1 LSRYPDAI
9 QRAQEQFLTWRL
21 MKILFF
27 SYTFA
32 PNVGGIESVS
42 AILAEK
48 FAEAGH
54 EVELVTET
62 ADKENAQPRK
72 RRNGAGGST
81 LNPVKKETGRAAQR
95 SIPDRNYR
103 ITRRPSFLK
112 LIRLLS
118 WCELVFQNNISLRSL
133 IPALLMQKRVIV
145 VHQTWLRQVRGG
157 IGWNN
162 RVKRVLLRFVT
173 NVAIS
178 EATRE
183 DLGQAGD
190 APAPQFQMRVIG
202 NPYDDGVFR
211 LRPEIARD
219 KALVFVGRLVSDKGV
234 DLLLRAL
241 NVLRSFEENVQPA
254 SAVSASRTDSSRG
267 EDGLRRGERPTP
279 NPPPPCPP
287 VGRTRPVART
297 GSAVASAQRPTTE
310 EEQIKH
316 RDDLQP
322 DLTIIG
328 VGPEEEKLCQLTREL
343 GLDRQVTFAGEKSG
357 EELAATLNRHQ
368 IMVVPSRWAE
378 PFGIVALEGIACGCV
393 VVGSRDGGLGEA
405 IGPCGLTF
413 KNGDERELADCLKA
427 LLLDPQRRAVFQKD
441 ASAHL
446 VKFRAEGVANAY
458 LQLIK
463 EISH

>member
-1 LSRYPDAI
+1 
-9 QRAQEQFLTWRL
+9 
-21 MKILFF
+21 
-27 SYTFA
+27 
-32 PNVGGIESVS
+32 
-42 AILAEK
+42 
-48 FAEAGH
+48 
-54 EVELVTET
+54 
-62 ADKENAQPRK
+62 
-72 RRNGAGGST
+72 
-81 LNPVKKETGRAAQR
+81 
-95 SIPDRNYR
+95 
-103 ITRRPSFLK
+103 LK

-145 VHQTWLRQVRGG
+145 VHQTWLRNVRGG

-183 DLGQAGD
+183 DLWPAGD
-190 APAPQFQMRVIG
+190 AAARPFQMRVIG
-202 NPYDDGVFR
+202 NPYDDGMFR
-211 LRPEIARD
+211 LRPETARD

-234 DLLLRAL
+234 DVLLRAL
-241 NVLRSFEENVQPA
+241 NVLRSLEEN
-254 SAVSASRTDSSRG
+254 
-267 EDGLRRGERPTP
+267 
-279 NPPPPCPP
+279 
-287 VGRTRPVART
+287 
-297 GSAVASAQRPTTE
+297 AQRPTTE
-310 EEQIKH
+310 EGQIKH

-328 VGPEEEKLCQLTREL
+328 VGPEEGKLRELTREL

-393 VVGSRDGGLGEA
+393 VVGSRDGGLREA

-427 LLLDPQRRAVFQKD
+427 LLLDPARKQTFQKES
-441 ASAHL
+441 AAHL
-446 VKFRAEGVANAY
+446 AKFRADRVASAY
-458 LQLIK
+458 LQLIE

>member
-62 ADKENAQPRK
+62 ADKENAQ
-72 RRNGAGGST
+72 
-81 LNPVKKETGRAAQR
+81 R

-103 ITRRPSFLK
+103 ITRRPLFLK

-145 VHQTWLRQVRGG
+145 VHQTWLRHVRGG

-178 EATRE
+178 EATRK
-183 DLGQAGD
+183 DLWPAGD

-234 DLLLRAL
+234 DVLLRAL
-241 NVLRSFEENVQPA
+241 NILHNENVA
-254 SAVSASRTDSSRG
+254 A
-267 EDGLRRGERPTP
+267 
-279 NPPPPCPP
+279 
-287 VGRTRPVART
+287 
-297 GSAVASAQRPTTE
+297 
-310 EEQIKH
+310 
-316 RDDLQP
+316 
-322 DLTIIG
+322 DLTIVG
-328 VGPEEEKLCQLTREL
+328 SGPEEEKLRGLAQQL
-343 GLDRQVTFAGEKSG
+343 GLGRRGVVAGIDDSGLPGSPTPATTPQVTFAGEKSG

-378 PFGIVALEGIACGCV
+378 PFGIVALEGIACGCA
-393 VVGSRDGGLGEA
+393 VVGSRDGGLREA

-413 KNGDERELADCLKA
+413 KNGDERELADSLKA
-427 LLLDPQRRAVFQKD
+427 LLLDPQQRAVFQKD

-446 VKFRAEGVANAY
+446 EKFRADAVAAAY
-458 LQLIK
+458 LALIQ
-463 EISH
+463 EIQ

>member
-1 LSRYPDAI
+1 
-9 QRAQEQFLTWRL
+9 

-72 RRNGAGGST
+72 RRNGAGCST
-81 LNPVKKETGRAAQR
+81 LNAQR

-145 VHQTWLRQVRGG
+145 VHQTWLRNVRGG

-162 RVKRVLLRFVT
+162 RVKQVLLRFVT

-183 DLGQAGD
+183 DLWQAGD
-190 APAPQFQMRVIG
+190 APALQFRMRVIG

-234 DLLLRAL
+234 DVLLRAL
-241 NVLRSFEENVQPA
+241 NVLRSLEENVQ
-254 SAVSASRTDSSRG
+254 
-267 EDGLRRGERPTP
+267 RPTP
-279 NPPPPCPP
+279 N
-287 VGRTRPVART
+287 
-297 GSAVASAQRPTTE
+297 AQRPTTE
-310 EEQIKH
+310 EGQIKH

-328 VGPEEEKLCQLTREL
+328 VGPEEGKLRELTREL

-378 PFGIVALEGIACGCV
+378 PFGIVVLEGIACGCV
-393 VVGSRDGGLGEA
+393 VVGSRDGGLREA

-441 ASAHL
+441 ASPHL
-446 VKFRAEGVANAY
+446 VKFRADSVAAAY
-458 LQLIK
+458 LALIQK
-463 EISH
+463 IQ